1 MKQFNLEEYIANPN
15 KKLITRDGRKVTK
28 LLCTNAKGSL
38 PIVALVETYNN
49 SEYPYPLTKEGKDSP
64 GVNHS
69 NDLFFVTEK
78 HEGWINIF
86 KNISSGNYYMGDS
99 RVFKS
104 KEDAEKEGMKHID
117 YVSTIKIEWEE

>member
-1 MKQFNLEEYIANPN
+1 MKPFNLEEYIANPN

-64 GVNHS
+64 GVNHA

-78 HEGWINIF
+78 HEGWVNIF
-86 KNISSGNYYMGDS
+86 KCINGENYVGDA
-99 RVFKS
+99 RIFKL
-104 KEDAEKEGMKHID
+104 KEDAEKIGKNRND
-117 YVSTIKIEWEE
+117 YITTIKIEWEE

>member
-1 MKQFNLEEYIANPN
+1 MKPFNLEEYIANPN

-28 LLCTNAKGSL
+28 ILCTNAKGSL

-86 KNISSGNYYMGDS
+86 EDAIGNPSVPYSDI
-99 RVFKS
+99 FKS
-104 KEDAEKEGMKHID
+104 KESAEESGKNKNRYIT
-117 YVSTIKIEWEE
+117 TIKIEWEK

>member
-1 MKQFNLEEYIANPN
+1 MKPFNLEEYIANPN

-28 LLCTNAKGSL
+28 ILCTNAKGSL
-38 PIVALVETYNN
+38 PIVALIETYNN

-86 KNISSGNYYMGDS
+86 EDAVGNPSIPYSDI
-99 RVFKS
+99 FKS
-104 KEDAEKEGMKHID
+104 KESAKKSGKNKNGYIAT
-117 YVSTIKIEWEE
+117 VKIEWEE